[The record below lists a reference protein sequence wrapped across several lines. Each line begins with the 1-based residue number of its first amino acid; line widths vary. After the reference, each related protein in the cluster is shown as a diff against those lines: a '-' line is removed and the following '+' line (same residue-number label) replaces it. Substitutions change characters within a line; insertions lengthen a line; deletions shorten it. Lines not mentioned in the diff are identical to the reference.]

1 MVQFSIML
9 DIAPL
14 TRDEI
19 AQVLRINKYPVTPL
33 LLDQVCKLV
42 RVLERDGYGISFD
55 EEANAKSVVSLRD
68 YKAFIA
74 GVTKTVTAKELED
87 RADDHKR

>member
-33 LLDQVCKLV
+33 FLDQVCKLV

-55 EEANAKSVVSLRD
+55 EDSNRNSIVSLRD

-87 RADDHKR
+87 R

>member
-1 MVQFSIML
+1 LSIML

-55 EEANAKSVVSLRD
+55 EEANAKSVVNLRD
-68 YKAFIA
+68 YKALLA
-74 GVTKTVTAKELED
+74 GVTKTVTAKELEGK
-87 RADDHKR
+87 DDHKR